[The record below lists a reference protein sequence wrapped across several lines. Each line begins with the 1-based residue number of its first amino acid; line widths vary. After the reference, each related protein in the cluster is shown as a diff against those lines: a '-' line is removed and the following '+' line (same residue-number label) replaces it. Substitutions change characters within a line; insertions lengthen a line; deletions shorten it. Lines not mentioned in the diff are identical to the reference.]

1 MKTVAMI
8 LLVCSSLAISA
19 PALARPLA
27 QDEFI
32 EKTYCAYAYG
42 YPDAATMKTELLTN
56 AKRQAVNQIFGELIA
71 GSTAVETFVVTSDQ
85 IQASSLGYV
94 RIKGDPS
101 ISTASTWERSAS
113 RCVLTDYSSS
123 LAIV

>member
-1 MKTVAMI
+1 MKHVIA
-8 LLVCSSLAISA
+8 LLVLVGLLAFPAS
-19 PALARPLA
+19 ALATPLP
-27 QDEFI
+27 QDEVI
-32 EKTYCAYAYG
+32 EKSYCAYAYG
-42 YPDAATMKTELLTN
+42 YEDAEALKTDLLAN

-71 GSTAVETFVVTSDQ
+71 GSTAMENFVVTSDQ